1 MSNGSCNNSN
11 PPNDVCE
18 TFGTVEYCGTYT
30 QTCTCTAIFG
40 LGCPYGRNINDGGN
54 KRKADVQLTNWTI
67 PNVPFSPFDEN
78 YTNGPAAVSNI
89 TIQSGEIGNECIHR
103 HRLAFD
109 SDTPHTFEMKTRAA
123 TARADSG
130 LVSQITIDRNTDA
143 KADKYIQPYIVTEY
157 LIKI

>member
-1 MSNGSCNNSN
+1 M
-11 PPNDVCE
+11 
-18 TFGTVEYCGTYT
+18 
-30 QTCTCTAIFG
+30 
-40 LGCPYGRNINDGGN
+40 
-54 KRKADVQLTNWTI
+54 
-67 PNVPFSPFDEN
+67 
-78 YTNGPAAVSNI
+78 SNI